1 MAATTNSL
9 GLTPGA
15 VGLAANGTTYAGSLG
30 QTYVIS
36 GNTWRVV
43 KAAGALTTM
52 GRALVVSAMSGGLP
66 TFVATTSTTANDF
79 NWVGI
84 CHSSQGDLAAGD
96 YFLVQ
101 CGGYAE
107 IISAA
112 AIAANVAVGCSTT
125 AKKGDDAT
133 ISLGGIVGYSTESA
147 AGVDENV
154 GIVMVTK

>member
-1 MAATTNSL
+1 MAATINSL
-9 GLTPGA
+9 GLAPGEK
-15 VGLAANGTTYAGSLG
+15 GLAANGTSYAQALG
-30 QTYVIS
+30 QTYVIN

-43 KAAGALTTM
+43 KAAGTLTTM

-84 CHSSQGDLAAGD
+84 CHSTQVDLAVGD

-154 GIVMVTK
+154 GIVMITK